1 MDALTGLIRGPRAQG
16 AFLLHVSFDPP
27 WSLRVEDEAPLTLI
41 AVTHGHAWITLAG
54 EAPLLLETGDVAFV
68 RGPDPYTLADSPDS
82 PPHVVVLPDQRCVSL
97 DGRDLEQSMRLGV
110 RTWGNARAG
119 ASRMLVGTYGLDTE
133 IGRRLLETLPTLAV
147 LKQDDW
153 DAALVH
159 LLADEMRKELPGQEA
174 ILDRLLDLLLVSG
187 VRAWLARPESNAP
200 GWVLASGD
208 PAVAEA
214 LRMLYDDPA
223 HAWTVGALAKA
234 VGMSRA
240 GLARRFTDVVGAP
253 PMTFLT
259 EWRLTLAAD
268 LLCEPGETIAS
279 VAEQVGY
286 ASPYALSSAFKR
298 VRGVSPKA
306 HRHARAGT
314 ASPPHAGEAGEG

>member
-1 MDALTGLIRGPRAQG
+1 MDALTGLIRGPRAQS

-27 WSLRVEDEAPLTLI
+27 WSLRIEDEAPLTLI
-41 AVTHGHAWITLAG
+41 AITHGEAWITPADG
-54 EAPLLLETGDVAFV
+54 APILLETGDFALV
-68 RGPDPYTLADSPDS
+68 RGPAPYTLADVPDA
-82 PPHVVVLPDQRCVSL
+82 PPHIVVLPDQRCVSL
-97 DGRDLEQSMRLGV
+97 DGRDLEQSLRLGV

-119 ASRMLVGTYGLDTE
+119 ASRMIVGTYGLDTE
-133 IGRRLLETLPTLAV
+133 VGRRLLDTLPTLAV
-147 LKQDDW
+147 LKRDDW
-153 DAALVH
+153 DAALVD
-159 LLADEMRKELPGQEA
+159 LLADEMRKDLPGQEA

-240 GLARRFTDVVGAP
+240 ALARRFTKVVGAP

-279 VAEQVGY
+279 IAEQVGY

-306 HRHARAGT
+306 HRGERTRA
-314 ASPPHAGEAGEG
+314 AHPPRAAEAGGG